1 MKKAHLHVR
10 IDSAL
15 RERLDKYNAACAGNL
30 GALVER
36 ALKAYL
42 PKIPT
47 RQSAPSPLRRAGSAG
62 STDRQPAPSPQEAK

>member
-15 RERLDKYNAACAGNL
+15 RERLDKYNADCAGNL

-42 PKIPT
+42 PKIPK
-47 RQSAPSPLRRAGSAG
+47 
-62 STDRQPAPSPQEAK
+62 EAK